1 MPVLSHGNLSH
12 QAGGTK
18 FPDKLFRLMDA
29 SLEENSSDST
39 AFTPSS
45 SIKENFSAS
54 SPMMAGGTLSGLT
67 RASG

>member
-1 MPVLSHGNLSH
+1 
-12 QAGGTK
+12 
-18 FPDKLFRLMDA
+18 MDA

-54 SPMMAGGTLSGLT
+54 PPMMAGGTLSGLT